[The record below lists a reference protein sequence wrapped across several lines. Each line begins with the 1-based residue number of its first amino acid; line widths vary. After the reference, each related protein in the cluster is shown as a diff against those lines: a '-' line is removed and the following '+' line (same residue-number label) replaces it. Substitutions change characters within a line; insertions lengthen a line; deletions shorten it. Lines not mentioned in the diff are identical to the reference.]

1 MSYPNQKKPVGMD
14 TRAAALYNRHR
25 HTLPPLDGYPLQ
37 MKRFT
42 AGERLAAVGE
52 PLERLCFVVEGC
64 ATVHS
69 LMPNGRA
76 ALLMEYRGVQTIGEL
91 ELLTGVPVYSSEV
104 RAVSRGAMLTIALPQ
119 SAAQLLADPA
129 VLLYLGGEVA
139 RKLDRSSRL
148 AAQDRLYPL
157 AARLA
162 AYLLYAQRGQQGTLN
177 LTRVSE
183 LMGASYRH
191 LLRTLHT
198 FVLRGWIVRD
208 GEAGYQIV
216 NSDALAQLGR
226 DIRYD

>member
-1 MSYPNQKKPVGMD
+1 MSYPSENGAGGMD
-14 TRAAALYNRHR
+14 SRAAALYNRHR
-25 HTLPPLDGYPLQ
+25 DTLPPLENYPLRLR
-37 MKRFT
+37 RFS

-52 PLERLCFVVEGC
+52 PLDRLCFVVEGC

-91 ELLTGVPVYSSEV
+91 ELLTGLPVYSSEV
-104 RAVSRGAMLTIALPQ
+104 RAVSRGALLAIALPQ
-119 SAAQLLADPA
+119 GGAQLLADPA
-129 VLLYLGGEVA
+129 VLLYLGREVA

-157 AARLA
+157 SARLA
-162 AYLLYAQRGQQGTLN
+162 SYLLYAQRGQRGTLN

-183 LMGASYRH
+183 LMGTSYRH
-191 LLRTLHT
+191 LLRTLQT
-198 FVLRGWIVRD
+198 FSQQGWIAR
-208 GEAGYQIV
+208 EEQGYRV
-216 NSDALAQLGR
+216 LNPEALARLGR